1 MIVYHFSKLENL
13 EKILASK
20 TLRLNHA
27 KLKTDS
33 NYQDDFSL
41 TCETFNKLLGKIDY
55 DKIIYNNKILS
66 KEEFQRICKA
76 KVNTELFV
84 QEDLY
89 FACAST
95 DNKPLNLYG
104 EIRRHYIPLD
114 LDILRKAGS
123 FLMNQNVIY
132 GEDDPYLSQGV
143 YNLISWSYEKIE
155 FSEKQFNIK
164 RQYDY
169 NEILTRCFFYLK
181 LFYKP
186 NNKTNHSYAEEK
198 EMRILFDYNLYRNH
212 KINGVSH
219 INPNDLFF
227 ISSSTIE
234 RYIKNISSI
243 KTNIYDVKQADYLE
257 LDLSKFKNLNL
268 KIEKATA

>member
-1 MIVYHFSKLENL
+1 MIVYHFSAQENL
-13 EKILASK
+13 EQIKDSE
-20 TLRLNHA
+20 TLRLHHA
-27 KLKTDS
+27 KPKNNSD
-33 NYQDDFSL
+33 YQDDLSL
-41 TCETFNKLLGKIDY
+41 TCETFSKLLGKINFN
-55 DKIIYNNKILS
+55 KISYNNILS

-76 KVNTELFV
+76 KVNTEIFV

-95 DNKPLNLYG
+95 DNKPLKING

-114 LDILRKAGS
+114 LDIMRKAGS
-123 FLMNQNVIY
+123 FLMFQKVIY

-143 YNLISWSYEKIE
+143 YNLISWSYGRIE
-155 FSEKQFNIK
+155 FSEKQFDIK

-186 NNKTNHSYAEEK
+186 DKYAEEK

-219 INPNDLFF
+219 INPNDLLF
-227 ISSSTIE
+227 IPSSTIE
-234 RYIKNISSI
+234 RYIKNISRI
-243 KTNIYDVKQADYLE
+243 MQNIYDDKQNEYLE
-257 LDLSKFKNLNL
+257 LDLSKFEKLNL
-268 KIEKATA
+268 QIEEAI